1 MSTKSRKLTAND
13 ILPSAEY
20 RQRRNDERRRVLALK
35 SHRRVEVGPVATF
48 YFENRETMW
57 LQVHEMLYIEKAGPE
72 QIPDELAAYN
82 PLIPNGSEL
91 IATVMF
97 EIDDPIR
104 RQDFLARLGG
114 VENTAFLEFD
124 GETVVGAPEQ
134 DVDRTTA
141 EGKASSV
148 QFIHFPFTADQ
159 IKKFR
164 TTGTRVVIGF
174 KHSTYPHMAVMPDEV
189 RAELAKD
196 FA

>member
-1 MSTKSRKLTAND
+1 MRANRKLTEKD
-13 ILPSAEY
+13 ILPMREY
-20 RQRRNDERRRVLALK
+20 LPRRKEERRRVLELK
-35 SHRRVEVGPVATF
+35 RRRRVEVGPVATF

-57 LQVHEMLYIEKAGPE
+57 LQIQEMLYIEKAGPE

-104 RQDFLARLGG
+104 RKNFLARLGG
-114 VENTAFLEFD
+114 VENTIFLDFE
-124 GETVVGAPEQ
+124 GETVVAAPEQ

-148 QFIHFPFTADQ
+148 QFVHFPFTPDQ
-159 IKKFR
+159 IAKFR
-164 TTGTRVVIGF
+164 APGTRVVVGF
-174 KHSTYPHMAVMPDEV
+174 KHPSYAHMAVMPEEV
-189 RAELAKD
+189 RAALAED
-196 FA
+196 FD

>member
-1 MSTKSRKLTAND
+1 MRANRKLTEKD
-13 ILPSAEY
+13 ILPMRDY
-20 RQRRNDERRRVLALK
+20 LPRRKEERRRVLELK
-35 SHRRVEVGPVATF
+35 RRRRVEVGPVATF

-57 LQVHEMLYIEKAGPE
+57 LQIQEMLYIEKAGPE

-104 RQDFLARLGG
+104 RKNFLARLGG
-114 VENTAFLEFD
+114 VENTIFLDFE
-124 GETVVGAPEQ
+124 GETVVAAPEQ

-148 QFIHFPFTADQ
+148 QFVHFPFTPDQ
-159 IKKFR
+159 IAKFR
-164 TTGTRVVIGF
+164 APGTRVVVGF
-174 KHSTYPHMAVMPDEV
+174 KHPSYAHMAVMPEEV
-189 RAELAKD
+189 RAALAED
-196 FA
+196 FD